1 MDDLDSVPGTVSE
14 HTYRRRLE
22 DCLRIG
28 RPGVFNKPEAV
39 VHIIDSVYN
48 QHADWRVLDL
58 LATGRAEIISG
69 RPWAAS
75 R

>member
-1 MDDLDSVPGTVSE
+1 VDDLDSVPETLSE
-14 HTYRRRLE
+14 HTYRHRLE

-28 RPGVFNKPEAV
+28 RPRVFNKPEAV

-58 LATGRAEIISG
+58 LATERAEIISG
-69 RPWAAS
+69 WPWTAS

>member
-1 MDDLDSVPGTVSE
+1 MDDLDSVLEALSE
-14 HTYRRRLE
+14 QTYRRRLE

-39 VHIIDSVYN
+39 VHINDSVDN